1 MILGEG
7 QGVGCTKECRII
19 LHLAAKSPLV
29 PPMSYVLE
37 ACYMAWFRAR
47 RMQQSA
53 GKPRKILHQSYIPRC
68 IRKKRIFGSLVQ
80 EMQEFFKKTF
90 FVGER
95 DSLPE
100 VAKHRTSLIE
110 STDVLHQK
118 CRCFH
123 QRSPMFLF
131 SEKAD
136 DSPVHGMPLWR
147 RLPCGIGPPTKIQIM
162 ITNLD
167 KRQVQPY
174 QRIFSLAMLFL
185 DYIQIE

>member
-1 MILGEG
+1 
-7 QGVGCTKECRII
+7 
-19 LHLAAKSPLV
+19 
-29 PPMSYVLE
+29 
-37 ACYMAWFRAR
+37 
-47 RMQQSA
+47 
-53 GKPRKILHQSYIPRC
+53 
-68 IRKKRIFGSLVQ
+68 
-80 EMQEFFKKTF
+80 MQEHARTCLSPKLTQNQNFFRRGDTETASRGKRMGT
-90 FVGER
+90 GNR
-95 DSLPE
+95 
-100 VAKHRTSLIE
+100 KHRTSLIE

-174 QRIFSLAMLFL
+174 QRIFFISYAFL
-185 DYIQIE
+185 GLHID